1 MKKSL
6 FLALSI
12 CTSGSAHAC
21 ITCNKDIREGI
32 YNSTF
37 LPNLL
42 TIFSAFIALSIVI
55 AILFR
60 ISTRRYS
67 LSRVKPRA
75 PFLTAAM
82 VAGIGLG
89 GFIDGIILHQILQ
102 WHEMLTGK
110 IPADTVVNK
119 SVNMFW
125 DGIFHLFTLITTI
138 LGIYL
143 VWRVCKRE
151 AMNKSGYLLIG
162 GILIGWGSFN
172 IIEGVINHHV
182 LRLHNVN
189 EYSPNAG
196 IWNYGFLTFSVIL
209 ILIGLILFKNAKTQV
224 YSG

>member
-1 MKKSL
+1 MRKSL
-6 FLALSI
+6 FLALST
-12 CTSGSAHAC
+12 CNSGSAHAC

-32 YNSTF
+32 YNSAF
-37 LPNLL
+37 LLNLF
-42 TIFSAFIALSIVI
+42 TIFSAFIALTIVI

-60 ISTRRYS
+60 ISTKRYGQS
-67 LSRVKPRA
+67 NIKPRV
-75 PFLTAAM
+75 PFLAASM
-82 VAGIGLG
+82 IAGIGLG

-102 WHEMLTGK
+102 WHEMLTAK

-151 AMNKSGYLLIG
+151 AMNKSGYLLIS
-162 GILIGWGSFN
+162 GILIGWGIFN
-172 IIEGVINHHV
+172 IIEGVINHHI

-189 EYSPNAG
+189 EYSPYTSV
-196 IWNYGFLTFSVIL
+196 WNYGFLTFSVVL
-209 ILIGLILFKNAKTQV
+209 ILIGLILFKKAKTQV
-224 YSG
+224 HSG